1 MAWME
6 NRLVKEGKDIG
17 EWAAAMV
24 LARYRRQED
33 MYAGLAYADISATGP
48 NAGELTRLMLS

>member
-17 EWAAAMV
+17 EWAAAQV

-33 MYAGLAYADISATGP
+33 MYA
-48 NAGELTRLMLS
+48 